1 MATDNGQLGVCRV
14 AGTRLKWSTVEEEAV
29 GGWCTIV
36 VAAESEQNPQSAQ
49 IAAANQHR

>member
-1 MATDNGQLGVCRV
+1 MCRV
-14 AGTRLKWSTVEEEAV
+14 ADTRLKWSTVEEEAV
-29 GGWCTIV
+29 GGCTIV